1 MKVAIS
7 IPNKTFEALEKIA
20 IERDLSRSAL
30 YTQALEKMLFE
41 LEQNALTERINQAIE
56 NGAIDQDTAWQAHA
70 VQMLERVEW

>member
-30 YTQALEKMLFE
+30 YTQALEKMLLE
-41 LEQNALTERINQAIE
+41 LEQNALTERINQAIK
-56 NGAIDQDTAWQAHA
+56 NGAIDQDTAWQVHA